1 MGHTTGGGYRR
12 AWTITAVVGGVLV
25 TVSAIVFAIS
35 FATGA
40 ITQRTQALHV
50 ADDALRMATA
60 AQAQLGFANH
70 LSAVGDTF
78 DVAVDDELS
87 TSSTQARWGM
97 DSLATGVSILAAD
110 GADPELTAAAASYI
124 GSGKAALQLIAAG
137 EVAAANE
144 LVSDLIAD
152 EYLALFSAL
161 ENERDRQLAAVS
173 ASNALAARLGDI
185 ARFLVALLIPVAV
198 MIVFREIVRR
208 QQRQVELEANL
219 QAQQEIAQARDD
231 FVANASHEFRTPL
244 TSIYGLAL
252 LIAEGQASHDEAR
265 EMAGMISAE
274 AEDLSRM
281 VEDLLTTAR
290 LEAGALLY
298 QPEHALSTQEI
309 GAVVDRFEKV
319 GLAIELDIV
328 EASMYVDPM
337 RLRQVLRNLISNAR
351 KYGGPTIRVRGR
363 KNRSRYVWTVS
374 DDGAGVPIELEPR
387 LFQRFVHKG
396 TTVSVPGGVGLGL
409 SIARALAEGM
419 GGSLQYRR
427 RDGWSNFEVEIPLA
441 GVVDLRAETP
451 DSDASAPIDSLRI
464 AATTP
469 NPPGDRYVG

>member
-1 MGHTTGGGYRR
+1 MGHTRGGGYRR
-12 AWTITAVVGGVLV
+12 AWTITAVIGGVLV

-40 ITQRTQALHV
+40 ITQRTQTLHV

-60 AQAQLGFANH
+60 AQAQVGFANH
-70 LSAVGDTF
+70 LAAVGAAF
-78 DVAVDDELS
+78 DVAVNDELS
-87 TSSTQARWGM
+87 TSSTQAQWGL
-97 DSLATGVSILAAD
+97 DSLATGVSLLAAE
-110 GADPELTAAAASYI
+110 GADPALTNAAAAYI
-124 GSGKAALQLIAAG
+124 SSGKAALRLIAAG
-137 EVAAANE
+137 EISAANE
-144 LVSDLIAD
+144 LVS
-152 EYLALFSAL
+152 ESVTENYHALFAAL
-161 ENERDRQLAAVS
+161 ENERDRQLDAVS

-219 QAQQEIAQARDD
+219 EAQQEIAQARDD

-252 LIAEGQASHDEAR
+252 LIAEGQANHDEAR
-265 EMAGMISAE
+265 EMASMISAE

-298 QPEHALSTQEI
+298 HPKQALSTDEI
-309 GAVVDRFEKV
+309 GAVVNRFERA
-319 GLAIELDIV
+319 GLALEIDVV
-328 EASMYVDPM
+328 EASMFVDPM

-351 KYGGPTIRVRGR
+351 KYGGPSIRVSGR
-363 KNRSRYVWTVS
+363 KTKSRYLWTVA
-374 DDGAGVPIELEPR
+374 DDGPGVPTELEAR

-427 RDGWSNFEVEIPLA
+427 RDGWSHFEVEIPLA
-441 GVVDLRAETP
+441 GVVDLRQSQS
-451 DSDASAPIDSLRI
+451 DSDASAPTDSLRI
-464 AATTP
+464 AAATP
-469 NPPGDRYVG
+469 TAPGNRYVG